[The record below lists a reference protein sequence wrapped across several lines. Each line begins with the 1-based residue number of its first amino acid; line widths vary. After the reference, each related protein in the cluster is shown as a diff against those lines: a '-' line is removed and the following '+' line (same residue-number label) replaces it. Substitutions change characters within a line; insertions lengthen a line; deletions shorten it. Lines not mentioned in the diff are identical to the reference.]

1 MESLSS
7 GLVSDE
13 VGLYVHVPF
22 CKSRCSYCDFVSY
35 TDFSLVDEYF
45 KALWR
50 EIELWT
56 SLLPEVRVGSIY
68 FGGGSP
74 SDVPFELLEKTVGLI
89 AKRFH
94 LKRDAEFTVEI
105 NPNCGFPVEK
115 LKLLGVNRVSI
126 GLQAADDSVLHR
138 VRRRHTVSDFF
149 RVFEVA
155 KSFAR
160 VNVDF
165 IVGLPDESDRTID
178 EDVRVVERL
187 KPDHVSIYLLE
198 THEPSLN
205 QSPCEEVE
213 GRYERFVESV
223 QSIGYLRYEISNF
236 ALNGN
241 FCRHNLKYW
250 RNEDYI
256 GLGIAAGGHLG
267 RIRYVNTSKIGEY
280 ASRIWKGEFAFEY
293 FSEND
298 ELQELKES
306 LFMGLR
312 LREGVSVERLRSLY
326 PAFDPEVL
334 FSDLLGELLR
344 LEGGFL
350 RLTEKG
356 FDLSARVLADV
367 IDRISS
373 TAVGR

>member
-1 MESLSS
+1 M
-7 GLVSDE
+7 
-13 VGLYVHVPF
+13 
-22 CKSRCSYCDFVSY
+22 
-35 TDFSLVDEYF
+35 
-45 KALWR
+45 
-50 EIELWT
+50 
-56 SLLPEVRVGSIY
+56 
-68 FGGGSP
+68 
-74 SDVPFELLEKTVGLI
+74 
-89 AKRFH
+89 
-94 LKRDAEFTVEI
+94 
-105 NPNCGFPVEK
+105 
-115 LKLLGVNRVSI
+115 
-126 GLQAADDSVLHR
+126 
-138 VRRRHTVSDFF
+138 SDFF